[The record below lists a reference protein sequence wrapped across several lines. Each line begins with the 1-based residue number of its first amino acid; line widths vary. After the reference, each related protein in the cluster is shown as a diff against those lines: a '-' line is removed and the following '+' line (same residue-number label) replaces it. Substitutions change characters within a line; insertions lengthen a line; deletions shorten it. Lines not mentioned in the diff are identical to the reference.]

1 MTLEY
6 YTYTQ
11 GAAIQKALN
20 AIATFFVSQ
29 SFASMMSIS
38 LMIGAA
44 MTYAYFVATRN
55 PKHIYIWA
63 IVFALV
69 PSMLI
74 KQTVTMQVIDKTEP
88 TAGYSVA
95 NVPYLIALPTWFFST
110 MMVGTADAIESI
122 FTTTD
127 DERYGRT
134 GMMFGSELYQLSRQS
149 DLKLSLIHI

>member
-1 MTLEY
+1 
-6 YTYTQ
+6 
-11 GAAIQKALN
+11 
-20 AIATFFVSQ
+20 
-29 SFASMMSIS
+29 
-38 LMIGAA
+38 

-110 MMVGTADAIESI
+110 MMVGFDRRHRVH
-122 FTTTD
+122 FYHHRR
-127 DERYGRT
+127 ERY
-134 GMMFGSELYQLSRQS
+134 QVAPA
-149 DLKLSLIHI
+149 

>member
-1 MTLEY
+1 M
-6 YTYTQ
+6 Q
-11 GAAIQKALN
+11 MALN

-110 MMVGTADAIESI
+110 MMVGTADAIGDPFLPPPTMSV
-122 FTTTD
+122 TVAPA
-127 DERYGRT
+127 
-134 GMMFGSELYQLSRQS
+134 
-149 DLKLSLIHI
+149 

>member
-1 MTLEY
+1 MSKINKQLLRDTCPLEANVTLEY

-11 GAAIQKALN
+11 GAAIQKALRN

-110 MMVGTADAIESI
+110 MMVWH
-122 FTTTD
+122 
-127 DERYGRT
+127 GRRHRVH
-134 GMMFGSELYQLSRQS
+134 LYHHRR
-149 DLKLSLIHI
+149 

>member
-88 TAGYSVA
+88 TAGVFGGQR
-95 NVPYLIALPTWFFST
+95 ALSHRA
-110 MMVGTADAIESI
+110 ADVVL
-122 FTTTD
+122 FD
-127 DERYGRT
+127 HDGRYGRCHRVH
-134 GMMFGSELYQLSRQS
+134 FYHHRR
-149 DLKLSLIHI
+149 